1 MAGLTW
7 NNHSYKVAA
16 KKRINE
22 DSGSGHVL
30 RKIVM
35 IENILVMNEAQFRH
49 FYKGFTMH
57 DLIGGDEEDI
67 NCMKLS
73 LAKELLMDLVGN
85 IDERGVYNEKGKEEE
100 RVELV

>member
-1 MAGLTW
+1 MSGLTW

-22 DSGSGHVL
+22 DSGAGHVL

-35 IENILVMNEAQFRH
+35 IENVLVMNEAQFRH
-49 FYKGFTMH
+49 FYKGFTTH
-57 DLIGGDEEDI
+57 ELIGGTAEDI

-73 LAKELLMDLVGN
+73 LAKELLSDIAGN
-85 IDERGVYNEKGKEEE
+85 IDERGVFHETGQEET
-100 RVELV
+100 RVEVV